1 MSASDDLRTLETTA
15 DAAERNTLAL
25 KLAELKTPGLDA
37 VLARLIQRPDL
48 ADKRGTLVHALGY
61 LDCSD
66 HVGLLVEL
74 VLTADFEVA
83 HEALQALE
91 TVEEAGQLVL
101 TDWCGDYLMCRLF
114 ERYQRLR
121 AHAHVRTY
129 RTHECARMLKES
141 GYAAVQIETYKINWL
156 WGLMTARGTHVQA

>member
-1 MSASDDLRTLETTA
+1 MSAADDLRTLETTA

-25 KLAELKTPGLDA
+25 RHAEAKTPGLDT
-37 VLARLIQRPDL
+37 VLVRLIQRPDL

-74 VLTADFEVA
+74 VLTAEFEVA

-91 TVEEAGQLVL
+91 TVEEADGEDIEQAF
-101 TDWCGDYLMCRLF
+101 DRF
-114 ERYQRLR
+114 QA
-121 AHAHVRTY
+121 AHAQPDLPAWR
-129 RTHECARMLKES
+129 KELLEDLS
-141 GYAAVQIETYKINWL
+141 E
-156 WGLMTARGTHVQA
+156 MFD